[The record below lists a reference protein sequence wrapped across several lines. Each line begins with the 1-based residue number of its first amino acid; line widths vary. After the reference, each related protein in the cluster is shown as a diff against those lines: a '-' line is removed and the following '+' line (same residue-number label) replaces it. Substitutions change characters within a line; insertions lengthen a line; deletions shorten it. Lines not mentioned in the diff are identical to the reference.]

1 MTDSEV
7 TTTPV
12 SNENPSEGTNESS
25 NSGANVETTPAGF
38 TKSFQGFLDDALH
51 NLEVRFGKYSN
62 DGEFLANFKVFTPK
76 KWGRVKDIFGY
87 GAKELNILL
96 RTSEEAGEDG
106 IGDFF
111 TSEERD
117 KIKLDWTTFKLEQ
130 FNSEECYTLRPAH
143 YYARFMTD
151 PAYHNQFVELKKFF
165 KFIVGISISNTP
177 VERNIAIMNVI
188 KTERR
193 ATLSQ
198 TMLNQI
204 MRIKVNTPSAGFLDS
219 EMSKKV
225 AVDFLY
231 GDK

>member
-1 MTDSEV
+1 MTDTEV

-12 SNENPSEGTNESS
+12 SNENPSEGTDESS

-165 KFIVGISISNTP
+165 KFIVGISISNAP

-193 ATLSQ
+193 ATLS
-198 TMLNQI
+198 
-204 MRIKVNTPSAGFLDS
+204 
-219 EMSKKV
+219 
-225 AVDFLY
+225 
-231 GDK
+231 